1 MQIIFSP
8 FKVILYLI
16 VMKCNSSFMLINII
30 KNTISMLEFYLT
42 FGSVLG
48 NVLHPYYIMKASS
61 LSLVVPVEAIHST
74 STIEPQSIMKFD
86 TQIKSQVSSN
96 R

>member
-1 MQIIFSP
+1 
-8 FKVILYLI
+8 
-16 VMKCNSSFMLINII
+16 MKCDSSFILINII

-48 NVLHPYYIMKASS
+48 NVLHPYYIMKTSS
-61 LSLVVPVEAIHST
+61 LSLSLEVPIEAIHST